1 MMDDLVQRMRE
12 IASGSSLVNYLKYSR
27 EAADEIERLRQCLRW
42 QDDRDGHIG
51 THSAECY
58 TFGNRHYECALREIE
73 RLRAELAEW
82 EKLRDPSILHANLLR
97 GLPAQ
102 LDRDKFL
109 HLAGDAAM
117 AQKEG

>member
-1 MMDDLVQRMRE
+1 MMDDLVQRIYANRDHQAQGEHYLRHISAMTAE
-12 IASGSSLVNYLKYSR
+12 GLHAKSAIAGELAY
-27 EAADEIERLRQCLRW
+27 
-42 QDDRDGHIG
+42 RDM
-51 THSAECY
+51 
-58 TFGNRHYECALREIE
+58 EIE

-117 AQKEG
+117 AQKQ